1 MKLHYDNVS
10 MSTIYHT
17 EDPREQTKH
26 LVLVVVYD
34 GLPSVLWNLLSSSI
48 FHLLDS
54 KDVAHKQHH
63 MHHLGTSSAR
73 KVSALSEP
81 PL

>member
-34 GLPSVLWNLLSSSI
+34 GFTLCALESFILFYLPSSW
-48 FHLLDS
+48 F
-54 KDVAHKQHH
+54 
-63 MHHLGTSSAR
+63 
-73 KVSALSEP
+73 
-81 PL
+81 